1 MCYNKIVN
9 KNLVMIHLEDN
20 ELFKEGVIEMLEKE
34 EETEKLII
42 DHKDDN
48 IILNF
53 IYNIYA
59 GKYKVLNNLLDK
71 TPCNISYDYDDDIGL
86 YSFEI
91 EYRKSFRRKDKKEN
105 WIISITAIENEA
117 YFEYDGE
124 QINIWDYSEEQL
136 LNLLLKE
143 LNKHLNSSS
152 NLKKSFNP
160 DFVAKVS
167 NLDKIM
173 IVSAWIISILGLV
186 TISILLIL
194 KRIDK
199 SFYKSLFIPLILFFI
214 VFGLFTL
221 EVLVSKLE
229 LKKERLTYTNAF
241 GKKKYC
247 YIDQISTIKHE
258 CFGRKAA
265 LLFLNKNNEIIMK
278 INAGRFLSS
287 DNNVL
292 NKLKNISNYYH
303 IKFIR

>member
-1 MCYNKIVN
+1 MNKD
-9 KNLVMIHLEDN
+9 LVMIHLEDN

>member
-1 MCYNKIVN
+1 
-9 KNLVMIHLEDN
+9 
-20 ELFKEGVIEMLEKE
+20 MLENE

-42 DHKDDN
+42 AHKDDN

-117 YFEYDGE
+117 YFEYDNE
-124 QINIWDYSEEQL
+124 LVNIWDYSEDQL

-258 CFGRKAA
+258 YFGRKAA

-287 DNNVL
+287 DDNVL

-303 IKFIR
+303 IKFIS

>member
-1 MCYNKIVN
+1 M
-9 KNLVMIHLEDN
+9 
-20 ELFKEGVIEMLEKE
+20 
-34 EETEKLII
+34 
-42 DHKDDN
+42 
-48 IILNF
+48 
-53 IYNIYA
+53 
-59 GKYKVLNNLLDK
+59 
-71 TPCNISYDYDDDIGL
+71 
-86 YSFEI
+86 
-91 EYRKSFRRKDKKEN
+91 
-105 WIISITAIENEA
+105 
-117 YFEYDGE
+117 
-124 QINIWDYSEEQL
+124 
-136 LNLLLKE
+136 KE

-258 CFGRKAA
+258 YFGRKAA

-287 DNNVL
+287 DDNVL

-303 IKFIR
+303 IKFIS

>member
-1 MCYNKIVN
+1 MLNK
-9 KNLVMIHLEDN
+9 
-20 ELFKEGVIEMLEKE
+20 
-34 EETEKLII
+34 
-42 DHKDDN
+42 
-48 IILNF
+48 
-53 IYNIYA
+53 
-59 GKYKVLNNLLDK
+59 LLDK

-117 YFEYDGE
+117 YFEYDNE
-124 QINIWDYSEEQL
+124 LVNIWDYSEDQL

-152 NLKKSFNP
+152 NLKKSFNS

-258 CFGRKAA
+258 YFGRKAA

-287 DNNVL
+287 DDNVL

-303 IKFIR
+303 IKFIS

>member
-1 MCYNKIVN
+1 M
-9 KNLVMIHLEDN
+9 MIHLEDN

>member
-1 MCYNKIVN
+1 M
-9 KNLVMIHLEDN
+9 
-20 ELFKEGVIEMLEKE
+20 
-34 EETEKLII
+34 
-42 DHKDDN
+42 
-48 IILNF
+48 
-53 IYNIYA
+53 
-59 GKYKVLNNLLDK
+59 
-71 TPCNISYDYDDDIGL
+71 
-86 YSFEI
+86 
-91 EYRKSFRRKDKKEN
+91 
-105 WIISITAIENEA
+105 
-117 YFEYDGE
+117 
-124 QINIWDYSEEQL
+124 
-136 LNLLLKE
+136 KE

>member
-1 MCYNKIVN
+1 
-9 KNLVMIHLEDN
+9 MIHLEDN

>member
-1 MCYNKIVN
+1 
-9 KNLVMIHLEDN
+9 MIHLEDN

-105 WIISITAIENEA
+105 WIISISAIENEA
-117 YFEYDGE
+117 YFEYDNE
-124 QINIWDYSEEQL
+124 LVNIWDYSEDQL

-214 VFGLFTL
+214 VFSLFTL

>member
-1 MCYNKIVN
+1 
-9 KNLVMIHLEDN
+9 MIHLEDD
-20 ELFKEGVIEMLEKE
+20 ELFKEGVIEMLENE

-42 DHKDDN
+42 AHKDDN

-53 IYNIYA
+53 IYNIYT
-59 GKYKVLNNLLDK
+59 GKYKVLNKLLDK
-71 TPCNISYDYDDDIGL
+71 TPCDISYDYDDDIGL

-91 EYRKSFRRKDKKEN
+91 EYRKSFKRKDKKEN

-117 YFEYDGE
+117 YFEYDNE
-124 QINIWDYSEEQL
+124 LVNIWDYSEDQL
-136 LNLLLKE
+136 LNLLLDE
-143 LNKHLNSSS
+143 LNKHLNSLS

-173 IVSAWIISILGLV
+173 IVSAWIISILGLA

-214 VFGLFTL
+214 VLGLFTL

-258 CFGRKAA
+258 YFGRKAA

-287 DNNVL
+287 DDNVL
-292 NKLKNISNYYH
+292 NKLKNISNY
-303 IKFIR
+303 ILNSLVNS

>member
-1 MCYNKIVN
+1 
-9 KNLVMIHLEDN
+9 MIHLEDN
-20 ELFKEGVIEMLEKE
+20 ELFKEGVTEMLEKE

-42 DHKDDN
+42 AHKDDN

-59 GKYKVLNNLLDK
+59 GKYKVLNKLLDK

-117 YFEYDGE
+117 YFEYDNE
-124 QINIWDYSEEQL
+124 LVNIWDYSEDQL

-229 LKKERLTYTNAF
+229 LKK
-241 GKKKYC
+241 
-247 YIDQISTIKHE
+247 
-258 CFGRKAA
+258 
-265 LLFLNKNNEIIMK
+265 
-278 INAGRFLSS
+278 
-287 DNNVL
+287 NV
-292 NKLKNISNYYH
+292 
-303 IKFIR
+303 

>member
-1 MCYNKIVN
+1 
-9 KNLVMIHLEDN
+9 MIHLEDN
-20 ELFKEGVIEMLEKE
+20 ELFKEGVIEMLENE

-42 DHKDDN
+42 AHKDDN

-91 EYRKSFRRKDKKEN
+91 EYRKSFRRKDNKEN

-117 YFEYDGE
+117 YFEYDNE
-124 QINIWDYSEEQL
+124 LVNIWDYSEDQL

-258 CFGRKAA
+258 YFGRKAA

-287 DNNVL
+287 DDNVL

-303 IKFIR
+303 IKFIS